1 MDEYSSSTIGGLP
14 YPSRSAENGI
24 GSFALGL
31 GIRTMNGADAR
42 FYFSILVR
50 RLPYLV
56 AIVSSVL
63 TLALVVAS
71 ILPPRYRASA
81 KILVEAPQIPV
92 ELARSTVPILA
103 AHQLQIIRQ
112 QIMTRDDLLALA
124 DKLDIYGTE
133 RELSKDDIV
142 DNMRS
147 RISFEELGLSSPY
160 GDTGASVASVSFTAA
175 DPDLAARVANEL
187 VDFILLRQQQ
197 QRTGRA
203 ANTVKFFDQAVA
215 RLGTDLSRAELEILR
230 YKNEHADTLPESL
243 DFRRSQQTSQ
253 QQRLIALEREE
264 SDLRAK
270 RSTFVESYVLGAQA
284 PDGKAATPEQLALQ
298 ELTRALAEQRAI
310 FSENSPNIVVLR
322 GRIASLQATLR
333 ATRTSETN
341 SAEDKVARSPLD
353 QHLAYID
360 ERLRAIVGE
369 KAAIADRIGELA
381 KSISATPESENFL
394 YSLER
399 DRANLQSQYNTA
411 IARRAEAIIG
421 QQIERRSEGSRFSVL
436 ERATAPETAEGPNR
450 RRIVLLGALAGT
462 ALSVGFI
469 GLLEFFNGAI
479 RRPNELARLLDRQ
492 PLATIPYIST
502 VAEVR
507 GRIRRTVA
515 AVLAAAAAPAALIAV
530 HQFYMPLP
538 IAFQNLYQWLTTL
551 A

>member
-1 MDEYSSSTIGGLP
+1 M
-14 YPSRSAENGI
+14 
-24 GSFALGL
+24 
-31 GIRTMNGADAR
+31 MNGADAR
-42 FYFSILVR
+42 FYFSILLR

-56 AIVSSVL
+56 AIVGSVIAL
-63 TLALVVAS
+63 TVIVAS

-92 ELARSTVPILA
+92 ELARSTVPIQA
-103 AHQLQIIRQ
+103 AQQLQIIRQ
-112 QIMTRDDLLALA
+112 QITTRDDLLALA
-124 DKLDIYGTE
+124 DMLDIYGKE
-133 RELSKDDIV
+133 EDELSKDDIV

-147 RISFEELGLSSPY
+147 RITFEELALSAPY

-187 VDFILLRQQQ
+187 VDFILLKQQQ
-197 QRTGRA
+197 QRTSRA
-203 ANTVKFFDQAVA
+203 ADTVKFFDQAVA

-243 DFRRSQQTSQ
+243 DFRRSQQTGQ
-253 QQRLIALEREE
+253 QQRWITLEREE

-270 RSTFVESYVLGAQA
+270 RSTLVESYVLGGQA

-310 FSENSPNIVVLR
+310 FSENSPNIMALR

-333 ATRTSETN
+333 TTQTSEAS
-341 SAEDKVARSPLD
+341 SAQDRVARSPLD
-353 QHLAYID
+353 QQLAYID

-369 KAAIADRIGELA
+369 KAAITDRIDELS
-381 KSISATPESENFL
+381 KSISATPESETVL
-394 YSLER
+394 YSFER

-421 QQIERRSEGSRFSVL
+421 QQIERRSDGSSFSVL
-436 ERATAPETAEGPNR
+436 ERATAPEMAESPNR

-462 ALSVGFI
+462 ALSVAFI
-469 GLLEFFNGAI
+469 GLLEFFNAAI

-507 GRIRRTVA
+507 SRIRRTVA
-515 AVLAAAAAPAALIAV
+515 AVLAAAAAPAALIVV

-538 IAFQNLYQWLTTL
+538 IAFQKLYRWLTTL